1 MRPAVRWIRLHGGVP
16 DRPHVR
22 RCSGA
27 ENLRR
32 SQRNHEGNHRAR
44 PVMPRSA
51 PDRSPERN
59 EMPHRLDSLD
69 GQVAL
74 ITGGAGGLGRE
85 AASWLAAAGAQ
96 VVIADVS
103 AAALER
109 AADRLADAKSFHYAV
124 LDVTD
129 SAAVRALVAD
139 IENRYGRLDVLL
151 TSHGFPRDRR
161 LREMADDDWND
172 VIGVCL
178 TGTFLCIREAARLM
192 MSQAYGRI
200 ITVASRAWQGNPGQ
214 ANYSAAKAGAKELG
228 RHGVTANA
236 IAPGLIET
244 ASLRELATFDQI
256 AERAIRDNSIKR
268 IGQPGDVAAAVL
280 YLASP
285 QAGFITGEVVHVSG
299 GRFG

>member
-1 MRPAVRWIRLHGGVP
+1 
-16 DRPHVR
+16 
-22 RCSGA
+22 
-27 ENLRR
+27 
-32 SQRNHEGNHRAR
+32 
-44 PVMPRSA
+44 
-51 PDRSPERN
+51 
-59 EMPHRLDSLD
+59 MPHKLDGLD

-74 ITGGAGGLGRE
+74 VTGGAGGLGSE
-85 AASWLAAAGAQ
+85 AALWLAVAGAQ

-103 AAALER
+103 EAALER
-109 AADRLADAKSFHYAV
+109 AADRLAGTPADAKSFHYTA

-161 LREMADDDWND
+161 LRDMADDDWND

-178 TGTFLCIREAARLM
+178 TGTFLCVREAARLM
-192 MSQAYGRI
+192 TAQAYGRI

-214 ANYSAAKAGAKELG
+214 ANYSAAKAGVVGLTKSVAKELG

-236 IAPGLIET
+236 LAPGLIET

-256 AERAIRDNSIKR
+256 TERAIRDNSIKR
-268 IGQPGDVAAAVL
+268 IGQPSDVAAAVL

-285 QAGFITGEVVHVSG
+285 QAGFITGEVIHVSG

>member
-1 MRPAVRWIRLHGGVP
+1 
-16 DRPHVR
+16 
-22 RCSGA
+22 
-27 ENLRR
+27 
-32 SQRNHEGNHRAR
+32 
-44 PVMPRSA
+44 
-51 PDRSPERN
+51 
-59 EMPHRLDSLD
+59 MPHRLGSLD

-74 ITGGAGGLGRE
+74 ITGGAGGLGSE
-85 AASWLAAAGAQ
+85 AALWLAMAGAQ
-96 VVIADVS
+96 VVIADVN
-103 AAALER
+103 AASLER
-109 AADRLADAKSFHYAV
+109 AESRLTGKLPEAKSFHYAE

-139 IENRYGRLDVLL
+139 IESRYGRLDILL

-161 LREMADDDWND
+161 LRDMADADWND

-178 TGTFLCIREAARLM
+178 TGTFLCIRESARLM
-192 MSQAYGRI
+192 VPQGYGRI

-214 ANYSAAKAGAKELG
+214 ANYSAAKAGVVGLTKSVAKELG

-236 IAPGLIET
+236 IAPGLIDT

-268 IGQPGDVAAAVL
+268 IGQPSDVSAAVL

-285 QAGFITGEVVHVSG
+285 QAGFITGEVLHVSG

>member
-1 MRPAVRWIRLHGGVP
+1 MTY
-16 DRPHVR
+16 
-22 RCSGA
+22 
-27 ENLRR
+27 
-32 SQRNHEGNHRAR
+32 Q
-44 PVMPRSA
+44 
-51 PDRSPERN
+51 
-59 EMPHRLDSLD
+59 LDSLD

-103 AAALER
+103 AVALER
-109 AADRLADAKSFHYAV
+109 AADWLAETPADAKNFYYAV

-139 IENRYGRLDVLL
+139 IESRYGRLDILL

-161 LREMADDDWND
+161 LREMGDDDWND

-178 TGTFLCIREAARLM
+178 TGTFLCIREASRLM
-192 MSQAYGRI
+192 TSQAYGRI

-214 ANYSAAKAGAKELG
+214 ANYSAAKAGVVGLTKSVAKELG

-236 IAPGLIET
+236 LAPGLIET
-244 ASLRELATFDQI
+244 ASLRELETFDQI

-268 IGQPGDVAAAVL
+268 IGLPGDVAAAVL

-285 QAGFITGEVVHVSG
+285 QAGFITGEVIHVSG

>member
-1 MRPAVRWIRLHGGVP
+1 
-16 DRPHVR
+16 
-22 RCSGA
+22 
-27 ENLRR
+27 
-32 SQRNHEGNHRAR
+32 
-44 PVMPRSA
+44 
-51 PDRSPERN
+51 
-59 EMPHRLDSLD
+59 MPHRLDRLD

-74 ITGGAGGLGRE
+74 ITGGAGGLGSE
-85 AASWLAAAGAQ
+85 AALWLAVAGAR
-96 VVIADVS
+96 VVVADVD
-103 AAALER
+103 AASLQR
-109 AADRLADAKSFHYAV
+109 AEDRLAGTLEDAKRLHYTA

-139 IENRYGRLDVLL
+139 IESRYGRLDILL

-161 LREMADDDWND
+161 LADMTDEDWNE

-178 TGTFLCIREAARLM
+178 TGTFWCIRESARLM
-192 MSQAYGRI
+192 MARGYGRI

-214 ANYSAAKAGAKELG
+214 ANYSAAKAGVVGLTRSVAKELG

-236 IAPGLIET
+236 IAPGLVDT
-244 ASLRELATFDQI
+244 ASLRALATYDQI

-285 QAGFITGEVVHVSG
+285 QAGFVTGEVIHVSG

>member
-1 MRPAVRWIRLHGGVP
+1 
-16 DRPHVR
+16 
-22 RCSGA
+22 
-27 ENLRR
+27 
-32 SQRNHEGNHRAR
+32 
-44 PVMPRSA
+44 
-51 PDRSPERN
+51 
-59 EMPHRLDSLD
+59 
-69 GQVAL
+69 VAL

-85 AASWLAAAGAQ
+85 AASWLTAAGAQ

-103 AAALER
+103 GAALER
-109 AADRLADAKSFHYAV
+109 AADGLAGTPADAKSFHYAV

-139 IENRYGRLDVLL
+139 IGSRYGRLDVLL

-161 LREMADDDWND
+161 LRDMADDDWNE

-192 MSQAYGRI
+192 TARAYGRI

-214 ANYSAAKAGAKELG
+214 ANYSAAKAGVVGLTKSVAKELG

-268 IGQPGDVAAAVL
+268 IGQPSDVAAAVL

-285 QAGFITGEVVHVSG
+285 QAGFITGEVIHVSG